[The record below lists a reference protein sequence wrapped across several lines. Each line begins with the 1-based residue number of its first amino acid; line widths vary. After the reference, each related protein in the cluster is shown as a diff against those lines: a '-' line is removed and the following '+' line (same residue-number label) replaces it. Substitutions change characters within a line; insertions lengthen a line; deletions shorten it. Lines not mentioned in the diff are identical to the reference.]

1 MPQPNYKRGI
11 FEHPKKSPFS
21 YEKYDDGW
29 EREYMD
35 QLEDDSSVAKWT
47 KNHNIR
53 IPFVDDAG
61 FRKHF
66 EPDFLIEKND
76 GTKEIHEIKGGHL
89 MNRDTELKVN
99 AARLFCEARNMKFRL
114 ITK

>member
-1 MPQPNYKRGI
+1 MPKPSERGV
-11 FEHPKKSPFS
+11 FENPTKSPYS
-21 YEKYDDGW
+21 IEKYDSLW

-35 QLEDDSSVAKWT
+35 DLEMFSDVVKWT

-61 FRKHF
+61 YKKYFL
-66 EPDFLIEKND
+66 PDFLVEKIN
-76 GTKEIHEIKGGHL
+76 GTKEIHEIKGTHL
-89 MNRDTELKVN
+89 MNRDTELKMI
-99 AARLFCEARNMKFRL
+99 AAKRFCEARDMKFKL